1 MLKYDVTF
9 IVLLNCLFFQI
20 EHEKT
25 GSTFRM
31 FRSNTLRKHMISEH
45 IFSSVPAGVTKQ
57 SGSECVVCPDTMQAK
72 YSDFV
77 DENEIM
83 TFTLSNKSLSKLYK
97 RLPEEHSP

>member
-1 MLKYDVTF
+1 MFKYAVTF
-9 IVLLNCLFFQI
+9 IVLLNSQLFQI
-20 EHEKT
+20 DHEKT

>member
-1 MLKYDVTF
+1 M
-9 IVLLNCLFFQI
+9 
-20 EHEKT
+20 
-25 GSTFRM
+25 M
-31 FRSNTLRKHMISEH
+31 SEH
-45 IFSSVPAGVTKQ
+45 VFCDLPAGVTKQ

-77 DENEIM
+77 DESEIM